1 MTIINNSENFTI
13 FTQREDEYSLNRIK
27 FSLNQL
33 REYEVKLLIGRI
45 LVALG
50 IFIIADAWLAL
61 ITFSAFFLAK
71 IIQDTC
77 IKNAEKLTCSD
88 NLNIERAYSNIAL
101 QAQIRNSIMVVI
113 FGAIFMSNKEYSRE
127 LATFYLFTHC
137 FTFFFQHA
145 SLSRLFKQG
154 LYVIL
159 CGLALVSLFDYFQT
173 RNFEELVLV
182 LSYGIGVYLISAVV
196 SGQVQSIVG
205 YQDKLSDQV
214 AIAQI
219 ANRKFLDELDLRNS
233 LETVAGVGIYRWY
246 FENNDH
252 FWSNGV
258 YLALGIAP
266 EKGVLS
272 KDEFLSR
279 IAHKNRDEYLEKSRN
294 AKHTGEAF
302 NLEFSFL
309 GDDGEFRHIFFHGKP
324 MKNEI
329 GNTIGMNGIVV
340 DHTALQNSLRNSTKA
355 KKILQLALRT
365 SGSVVFEKDFS
376 KNQLQAFGSL
386 RPGASNEIKTS
397 NELENMVRSC
407 MTKSEQKM
415 VENLIFKA
423 EKTGEIQS
431 GEHKYRYPDG
441 EIIDAKVSVFVEG
454 EPSKGNGRMISIT
467 TDITNEVKQRNI
479 LSNALET
486 AQKANRAKT
495 EFLANMSHEIRTPL
509 NGIIALTNLLSKTKL
524 NKTQKEMLEVIDGSS
539 DTLLALLN
547 DILDLARVESGRLEI
562 DNTEF
567 NLAEALKT
575 STALFAAKAQE
586 KGLEFVCDIDHAADE
601 NYLGDPNRIKQIISN
616 LVSNSIKFTKNGKVE
631 LDAKIIE
638 ADNENM
644 MWEFVVQDTGI
655 GIAPE
660 KITKLFER
668 FEQADGSITREHGGS
683 GLGLSI
689 CKGLCELMGG
699 QISAQSELGKG
710 TTISLRLPLRVSGS
724 HASHAQ
730 NSETQSEEI
739 KPDGLRIL
747 AADDN
752 ETNRKVLELI
762 LTPLGAN
769 LVFAVNGNEAIE
781 AQKNQDFDIILM
793 DLQMPIKD
801 GLSATRE
808 IREYELRAKKRPT
821 PIIALSANAM
831 KHHIEEAIEAGANS
845 HVAKPFTPEVL
856 FNGIANALE
865 KGDDTEF
872 EMPIQAVI

>member
-1 MTIINNSENFTI
+1 MTILDNSETFTF
-13 FTQREDEYSLNRIK
+13 FTKKEDEYSLNRLN
-27 FSLNQL
+27 FCLNQL
-33 REYEVKLLIGRI
+33 RQYEVKLLIGRI
-45 LVALG
+45 LVAIG

-61 ITFSAFFLAK
+61 VTLFAFGFAK
-71 IIQDTC
+71 VVQDSC
-77 IKNAEKLTCSD
+77 INKAEKLVRNA
-88 NLNIERAYSNIAL
+88 NLDVKGAYSIIVL
-101 QAQIRNSIMVVI
+101 QAQIRNLIMVII
-113 FGAIFMSNKEYSRE
+113 FGTIFMSNKEYSRE

-145 SLSRLFKQG
+145 SLSRLFNQG

-159 CGLALVSLFDYFQT
+159 SGIIVASLFDYFQT
-173 RNFEELVLV
+173 QSFGELVLV
-182 LSYGIGVYLISAVV
+182 LAYGIGVYLISVVV
-196 SGQVQSIVG
+196 SGQVQSIVDF
-205 YQDKLSDQV
+205 QDKLSEQV
-214 AIAQI
+214 ALVQI
-219 ANRKFLDELDLRNS
+219 ANKKFLDELDLRNS
-233 LETVAGVGIYRWY
+233 LETVAGVGIYRWF

-272 KDEFLSR
+272 KDEFLGR

-324 MKNEI
+324 MKDEN
-329 GNTIGMNGIVV
+329 GNSIGMNGIVV

-355 KKILQLALRT
+355 QKILQLALRT
-365 SGSVVFEKDFS
+365 SGSVVFEKDYAKS
-376 KNQLQAFGSL
+376 ALRAFGSI
-386 RPGASNEIKTS
+386 RPEINHEPKS
-397 NELENMVRSC
+397 SIELENMVRSC
-407 MTKSEQKM
+407 MTQPEQKM
-415 VENLIFKA
+415 VENLIVKA

-431 GEHKYRYPDG
+431 GEHKFRYPDG
-441 EIIDAKVSVFVEG
+441 QVIDCKVSVYVEG
-454 EPSKGNGRMISIT
+454 EPSKGTGRMISIT
-467 TDITNEVKQRNI
+467 TDITNEIKQRNI
-479 LSNALET
+479 LANALET
-486 AQKANRAKT
+486 AKKANRAKT

-524 NKTQKEMLEVIDGSS
+524 NKSQKEMLEVIDGSS

-575 STALFAAKAQE
+575 STALFSAKAKE
-586 KGLEFVCDIDHAADE
+586 KGLEFVCNIDDAADE
-601 NYLGDPNRIKQIISN
+601 KYRGDPNRIKQIISN
-616 LVSNSIKFTKNGKVE
+616 LVSNSIKFTAKGKVE

-638 ADNENM
+638 ADNETLK
-644 MWEFVVQDTGI
+644 WEFIIQDTGI
-655 GIAPE
+655 GIAPD
-660 KITKLFER
+660 KISKLFER

-699 QISAQSELGKG
+699 QISAHSEFGKG
-710 TTISLRLPLRVSGS
+710 TIIRFILPLKISDS
-724 HASHAQ
+724 
-730 NSETQSEEI
+730 NSVHSPDFEVQSEGV
-739 KPDGLRIL
+739 KPAGLKIL

-752 ETNRKVLELI
+752 EINRKVLELV
-762 LTPLGAN
+762 LTPLEAN
-769 LVFAVNGNEAIE
+769 LIFAVNGDEAVD
-781 AQKNQDFDIILM
+781 AFKNQEFDIVLM
-793 DLQMPIKD
+793 DLQMPVKD

-808 IREYELRAKKRPT
+808 IREYEKTSRKRAT

-845 HVAKPFTPEVL
+845 HVPKPFTPEIL
-856 FNGIANALE
+856 FSGITSALE
-865 KGDDTEF
+865 NGDTGEF
-872 EMPIQAVI
+872 DLPIQAII